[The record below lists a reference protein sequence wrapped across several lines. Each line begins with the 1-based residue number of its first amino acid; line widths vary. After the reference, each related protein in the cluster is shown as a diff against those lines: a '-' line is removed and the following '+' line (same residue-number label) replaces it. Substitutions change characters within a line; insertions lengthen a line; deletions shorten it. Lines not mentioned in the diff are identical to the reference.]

1 MLRPNSL
8 RILIAPAL
16 ILAMV
21 VTIGCGGGGE
31 EKTTLMKYFNA
42 SKMRDNLTLAN
53 IATVGFD
60 PEKNGQV
67 QSFSIVSAEPDKS
80 APLQLKAHQAE
91 LKAAQDADAEFT
103 KKKKDYQDANTE
115 AIDRIL
121 KAEAANKPL
130 KGKDAD
136 IQKEWNKWRD
146 ETKEYAAKVT
156 EARKALNV
164 DRPIVEISIQD
175 PRNPVVVTDYEG
187 DMVTKEVT
195 IDAKVKGTDG
205 ATSQK
210 QFVFTLQRATLKG
223 VVGKDGKA
231 GDLVGRW
238 VITKYTEAGK

>member
-1 MLRPNSL
+1 MLRPKSL

-16 ILAMV
+16 ILAIVAM
-21 VTIGCGGGGE
+21 IGCGGGGE
-31 EKTTLMKYFNA
+31 EKTVLMKYFNA

-60 PEKNGQV
+60 PDTQGQV
-67 QSFSIVSAEPDKS
+67 QSFSVVSS
-80 APLQLKAHQAE
+80 APEQSVPLGLKTHQAE
-91 LKAAQDADAEFT
+91 LKAAQDADAEFS

-136 IQKEWNKWRD
+136 IQKEWTKWRD
-146 ETKEYAAKVT
+146 ETKEYATKVT

-164 DRPIVEISIQD
+164 DRPVVEISIQD

-187 DMVTKEVT
+187 EITTKDVT
-195 IDAKVKGTDG
+195 IDAKVKGKDG
-205 ATSQK
+205 ATAEK
-210 QFVFTLQRATLKG
+210 QFVVTLKRATLKG

-231 GDLVGRW
+231 ADLVGRW

>member
-1 MLRPNSL
+1 MLRPKSL

-16 ILAMV
+16 ILAIVAM
-21 VTIGCGGGGE
+21 IGCGGGGE

-60 PEKNGQV
+60 PETQGQV
-67 QSFSIVSAEPDKS
+67 QTFSVVSTAPEQS
-80 APLQLKAHQAE
+80 APLELKKFQAE
-91 LKAAQDADAEFT
+91 LKAAQDADTEFS
-103 KKKKDYQDANTE
+103 KKKKEYQDANSE

-136 IQKEWNKWRD
+136 IQKEWNKWRE
-146 ETKEYAAKVT
+146 ETKDYATKVT
-156 EARKALNV
+156 EARKALNA
-164 DRPIVEISIQD
+164 DRPVVEISIQD

-187 DMVTKEVT
+187 EVTTKDVT

-210 QFVFTLQRATLKG
+210 QYVFTLKRATLNG

-231 GDLVGRW
+231 ANLVGRW